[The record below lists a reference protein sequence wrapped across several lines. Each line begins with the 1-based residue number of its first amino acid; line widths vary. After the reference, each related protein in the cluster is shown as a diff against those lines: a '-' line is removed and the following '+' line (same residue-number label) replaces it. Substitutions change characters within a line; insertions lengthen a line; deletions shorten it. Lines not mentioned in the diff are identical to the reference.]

1 MTTPNNLPQNPAHI
15 PGEASAIPL
24 GTRSGST
31 GHLAG
36 KSTEG
41 SDRGIDEVTQAAPA
55 AAVPWSDTLG
65 QTASRCAQLL
75 LIAAVSAGVVWLLL
89 RVYVVMIAAFVALV
103 LASAIYP
110 LVRWLVSKGWS
121 RVLATG
127 AVFLGILVLLSGV
140 ITGIVFAVRSEWDS
154 LAASAVEGWQQL
166 QQFIMSGPLP
176 IDTTAVDKALQQAT
190 GFITS
195 GTFLGSALTG
205 ITAATEA
212 ITGLILMIIILFF
225 FLKDGAR
232 IWNFTLRWFH
242 GDTRAKMA
250 ESGDRTVQILG
261 GYVRGTVI
269 INLIEAIVI
278 GVPLA
283 LLGVPLALPLAV
295 IVFVLG
301 FLPIVGA
308 TFATT
313 LAALVALVTNGL
325 VTALIVI
332 ALAIAINQLESH
344 LLQPVVMGR
353 TLSLHAMVVL
363 LALAV
368 GTLVGGF
375 FGAVLA
381 VPLAA
386 VGWAVIQVWT
396 NTYQAGD
403 DPVLGED
410 PVNPKNRVE
419 AKASMAERWKY
430 QQMRYQDLFD
440 RRLTARKNP
449 PPPGKNP

>member
-1 MTTPNNLPQNPAHI
+1 MTTPNNPRHMQPPPPSGPV
-15 PGEASAIPL
+15 PGQP
-24 GTRSGST
+24 
-31 GHLAG
+31 
-36 KSTEG
+36 
-41 SDRGIDEVTQAAPA
+41 APA
-55 AAVPWSDTLG
+55 GVVALWSDTVGRAATRCG
-65 QTASRCAQLL
+65 QVL

-89 RVYVVMIAAFVALV
+89 RVYLVMIAAFVALV
-103 LASAIYP
+103 FASAVYP
-110 LVRWLVSKGWS
+110 LVRWLVGKGWS
-121 RVLATG
+121 RLSATG
-127 AVFLGILVLLSGV
+127 VVFVGIFTLLSGV
-140 ITGIVFAVRSEWDS
+140 VTEIVFAVRTEWDS
-154 LAASAVEGWQQL
+154 LSTSAVEGWHRL

-176 IDTTAVDKALQQAT
+176 VDTGAVDNALQRAT
-190 GFITS
+190 GLIAS
-195 GTFLGSALTG
+195 GTFLGSAVTG
-205 ITAATEA
+205 ITIATEA
-212 ITGLILMIIILFF
+212 VTGLILMIVILFF
-225 FLKDGAR
+225 FLKDGPK

-242 GDTRAKMA
+242 GDTRAKLA
-250 ESGDRTVQILG
+250 ESGDRTIQILG

-269 INLIEAIVI
+269 INVIEAVVI

-301 FLPIVGA
+301 FLPIIGA

-325 VTALIVI
+325 VTALIIV

-344 LLQPVVMGR
+344 LLQPVIMGR
-353 TLSLHAMVVL
+353 TLSLHAIVVL

-386 VGWAVIQVWT
+386 VAWAVIQVWT
-396 NTYQAGD
+396 DTYQAGE

-410 PVNPKNRVE
+410 PVNPESRVGS
-419 AKASMAERWKY
+419 KSTMAQRWKY
-430 QQMRYQDLFD
+430 QQMRYQELFD
-440 RRLTARKNP
+440 LSPVQGKRRQSR
-449 PPPGKNP
+449 GKNPSDNLTDPSRPTRPGGRR